1 MFLLLPKSL
10 YTKPLFHMEMAY
22 ENKELGLI
30 VADNEDEQ
38 MWLDVRKETEQD
50 IKRLEKMLKFQRSV
64 LELAISKVTVSS

>member
-1 MFLLLPKSL
+1 
-10 YTKPLFHMEMAY
+10 MEMAY